1 MALAYMATRACGWR
15 HEWAVVD
22 TATPIE
28 AWTRLQLT
36 VDVPRAGH
44 YTDACGAMADS
55 GYDVSAYVRLPELCE
70 IDGDGLSRR
79 DWIEV
84 GRVVIPD
91 LVGRHGPMLGIC
103 STMHAK
109 AYSRAYERSGGCR
122 VKVIAGSLV
131 DAERPIR
138 WRKVGE
144 REYADDQVILIDR
157 K

>member
-22 TATPIE
+22 AAKPVE
-28 AWTRLQLT
+28 AWARLRVT
-36 VDVPRAGH
+36 VDEPRAGH
-44 YTDACGAMADS
+44 RTDACGAMADS

-91 LVGRHGPMLGIC
+91 LLDRHGTMLGIC
-103 STMHAK
+103 SKLHAR
-109 AYSRAYERSGGCR
+109 AYTRAYERSGACR
-122 VKVIAGSLV
+122 VRVIAGSLA

-138 WRKVGE
+138 WHKTGE
-144 REYADDQVILIDR
+144 QDYEDDQVILIR
-157 K
+157 KT